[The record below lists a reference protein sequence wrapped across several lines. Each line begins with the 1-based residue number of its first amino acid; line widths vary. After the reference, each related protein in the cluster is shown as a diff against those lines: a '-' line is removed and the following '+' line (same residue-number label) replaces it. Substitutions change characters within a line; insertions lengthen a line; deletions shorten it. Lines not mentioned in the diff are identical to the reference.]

1 MMAGGS
7 RGGQVLKEGPI
18 SSWIYGERT
27 RKGRRKEESRGLD
40 RSCFQRQSPPTVEQV
55 GYGLR
60 LKAVYAPITGHP
72 LVTRHTKAYS

>member
-1 MMAGGS
+1 MGAGGAS
-7 RGGQVLKEGPI
+7 FEGGTHIFLDI
-18 SSWIYGERT
+18 WGEDP
-27 RKGRRKEESRGLD
+27 KGGKKEESRGLD